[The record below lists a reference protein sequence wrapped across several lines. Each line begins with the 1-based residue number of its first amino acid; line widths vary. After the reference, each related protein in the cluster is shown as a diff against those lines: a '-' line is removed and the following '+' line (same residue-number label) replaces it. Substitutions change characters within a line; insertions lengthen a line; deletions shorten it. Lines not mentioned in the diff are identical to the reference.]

1 MLILDD
7 AIEEKAYTDKNEIVA
22 WNCSHAKSRYP
33 KWINILSCLVSY
45 GEVVLTFGYE
55 IICKDVSFS
64 DIETRKV
71 KHKSSISKNRHFC
84 GLIQQSI
91 DNKVLFDHILSDNL
105 FSSKQRI

>member
-33 KWINILSCLVSY
+33 KGISILSYLVSY
-45 GEVVLTFGYE
+45 DEVVLPFGYE
-55 IICKDVSFS
+55 IIRKDVSFS
-64 DIETRKV
+64 DIEIRKV
-71 KHKSSISKNRHFC
+71 KRKSSISKNRHFR

-91 DNKVLFDHILSDNL
+91 DNKVVFDHILSDNL